1 MPRQTDAQK
10 ALQARIRELE
20 EENTLLNDKLDT
32 IMDIVEDPD
41 DESEFNDDDEGD
53 EDPDTEGAGL
63 D

>member
-1 MPRQTDAQK
+1 MPANPSYKQ
-10 ALQARIRELE
+10 LQQRVRELE
-20 EENTLLNDKLDT
+20 GDNEILSDKLDT